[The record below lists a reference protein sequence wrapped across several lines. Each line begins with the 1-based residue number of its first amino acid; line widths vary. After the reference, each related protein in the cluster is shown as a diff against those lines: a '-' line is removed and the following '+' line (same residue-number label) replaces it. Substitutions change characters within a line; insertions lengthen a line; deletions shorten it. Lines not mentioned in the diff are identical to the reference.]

1 MPALRAI
8 AAVAG
13 KAALWALGGALAAL
27 ALALGAGLLALRT
40 EWGQQR
46 AARVVVER
54 AAGAIEGR
62 LRLGAVLARGALEVC
77 AKDLALDDPL
87 GRPALRAEEVCVALD
102 LPALARKQARLR
114 WLRLAAPRLEWT
126 EVPGAAPGTRTTTL
140 QLALAPRRAAAP
152 GPDAGPSAWV
162 VEVAEL
168 TIARGEV
175 ALRSAPGAEPRLQAG
190 GVAARDAR
198 LSWAAARA
206 GGRLE
211 LTAAELGPQRLPAR
225 LLLDAALEGGTRS
238 GRLRVDVLALS
249 LGQSAL
255 QADGAFDLA
264 ARAGTLHLR
273 QLRLAPRELEQL
285 LPQRPGAEGAARH
298 ALPLH
303 EPLEGKAEL
312 VSDGEEARLQLEL
325 RGGGGRVTGEVKSTL
340 GLPLRWSA
348 ALSGEQVDPAR
359 LLLEAPP
366 GRVSARL
373 DVRGKGVPEWRDGR
387 LRGDVK
393 LKLHL
398 GPARL
403 DGVGPITADLD
414 GSLLDQYLIVKRL
427 TVDALGVAVR
437 GEGAWSREELSMDLA
452 VDAPDLAVFG
462 RAAGALAH
470 KPALRLEGA
479 AHLTAR
485 ITGSPRRP
493 DAQVHLRAPRLVFGS
508 SLEAIGLAGDGAL
521 QGDLRRPKGTLA
533 FSSERLALGGADLGA
548 PRVTLDLAWPAVW
561 LKVEAR
567 VRGEDG
573 APGQGALELSGQATL
588 DQRGDGLLLS
598 DFFVSWPGN
607 ILKLERP
614 AHLKLGARETV
625 LEPVALAGPFGG
637 LSLAATLVRPG
648 PRSPGRVEAALGLT
662 RFDLDRLP
670 EFALPPG
677 LGLKGVVDAQLGVT
691 GDPAA
696 PDVDAAVQVEGLE
709 AGRLHGLSGR
719 VQAQLHRGRARV
731 TGELGGPLGS
741 KLRLKASLPVAAPAR
756 APRAPLEADLLLQGV
771 DLAQA
776 ASLLPAR
783 AGAPPALAG
792 SLGAHLVAKGTLER
806 PAVDLTVDAGGLAAG
821 RLHGARLLGALR
833 LAEGRA
839 VLDAVLS
846 LGGAPA
852 LKLEGRLPF
861 DLGRAL
867 ADPAEVR
874 RALERPGSLGAS
886 TAGLTLEQLAR
897 AGLLPEGSR
906 GPVRAAVALSGTLA
920 APRLSFEAAGDAL
933 QVGPARELG
942 LALRGTFDEALSL
955 EGTVRLGEAWAG
967 LSAHLAV
974 RAAEAV
980 ALARAGFARAALDPL
995 LERALRAEV
1004 EVDRLVV
1011 GRVAA
1016 LAAPPAG
1023 TGPQAS
1029 APVQGSL
1036 GGKVALRG
1044 SPQLPEVEGTLRL
1057 SELALGAAPLGEAEL
1072 HLEADRAGA
1081 TLHLG
1086 LDPPGPAGEVDT
1098 PAPRRGLFSRF
1109 GDALRG
1115 RAAAAAPAAARR
1127 RPGGSLLVH
1136 ARLDAGLSARALL
1149 DDGVE
1154 GLLGGALSGHVA
1166 ARALEL
1172 DFLSNAAPGLRRA
1185 AGILEADVALQG
1197 LLGRPSLEGEAHLKR
1212 GLVELAGA
1220 GVFEDLGLDA
1230 TFAPKEIVVDRL
1242 TGSTGGGHFS
1252 AVLVLGRRTAA
1263 EDDDRIEFTGELHL
1277 GDAEAARDRAD
1288 RAGRPLVPRPV
1299 PLRSDGEERA
1309 DLEAEAT
1316 FFGDYEQG
1324 QLAASVQIP
1333 RAHLRVRQLP
1343 EKKLPKLAPDPT
1355 IWIAQPDGRR
1365 ALAGLDPALQEKRER
1380 ARRAATLRADLQLDL
1395 QALRVEAADFDLP
1408 VTSRMHVSWDARHPD
1423 APVADGTLSLAGGTF
1438 SALGRRF
1445 EIDEATITE
1454 TGGEV
1459 QDPEL
1464 EIQARYENAQASVLV
1479 LVSGT
1484 AKDPQLDLSSSPA
1497 MDQDAIAFFLATGRL
1512 QGRATQQGGGV
1523 DLSNAATSV
1532 LGAMLFGQ
1540 LRKSLS
1546 DALPIDV
1553 FTVETGGGG
1562 RSAQASVGKYIG
1574 ERLFVGYRQRLSAGP
1589 AENSVE
1595 GRAELLLGR
1604 SFAAEGSYGDK
1615 TKGFSVLWSMD
1626 W

>member
-1 MPALRAI
+1 MPTSRAI
-8 AAVAG
+8 AAAAG
-13 KAALWALGGALAAL
+13 RAALRAFGGAIAVVALVLA
-27 ALALGAGLLALRT
+27 GGLLALRT
-40 EWGQQR
+40 ERAQR
-46 AARVVVER
+46 GAARLAAER

-62 LRLGAVLARGALEVC
+62 LRLGAVTVRGALEVC
-77 AKDLALDDPL
+77 AKDLVLDDPL
-87 GRPALRAEEVCVALD
+87 GRPALRAEEACAALD
-102 LPALARKQARLR
+102 LLALARKQARVR
-114 WLRLAAPRLEWT
+114 WLRIAAPRIEWT
-126 EVPGAAPGTRTTTL
+126 EASGAAPGAHTTTL
-140 QLALAPRRAAAP
+140 QLALAPRRGAAP
-152 GPDAGPSAWV
+152 GADAGPSAWA

-168 TIARGEV
+168 TLERGEV
-175 ALRSAPGAEPRLQAG
+175 ALRSAPGAEPRLAVG
-190 GVAARDAR
+190 GLAARGAR
-198 LSWAAARA
+198 LSWTAARA

-225 LLLDAALEGGTRS
+225 LLLDAALEGGATG
-238 GRLRVDVLALS
+238 GRLRLDALALS

-255 QADGAFDLA
+255 QADGDLDLA
-264 ARAGTLHLR
+264 ARTGTLHLR

-285 LPQRPGAEGAARH
+285 LPQRPGAGGAARH

-312 VSDGEEARLQLEL
+312 LSDGQEARLLLEL
-325 RGGGGRVTGEVKSTL
+325 QGGGGRVTGELKSTL
-340 GLPLRWSA
+340 GLPLRWSV

-373 DVRGKGVPEWRDGR
+373 DVRGKGVPEWRDGG

-393 LKLHL
+393 VHLHL

-414 GSLLDQYLIVKRL
+414 GSLLGQYLIVKRL
-427 TVDALGVAVR
+427 TADALGVAVR

-452 VDAPDLAVFG
+452 VDAPDLAAFG

-479 AHLTAR
+479 ARLTAR
-485 ITGSPRRP
+485 LTGSPRRP
-493 DAQVHLRAPRLVFGS
+493 DAQVHVRAPRLVFGS

-533 FSSERLALGGADLGA
+533 FSSERLTLGGADLGA
-548 PRVTLDLAWPAVW
+548 PRVTLDLAWPAAW
-561 LKVEAR
+561 LRVEAR

-598 DFFVSWPGN
+598 DLFVSWPGN
-607 ILKLERP
+607 ILKLQRP

-677 LGLKGVVDAQLGVT
+677 LGLKGVVDAQVGVT

-696 PDVDAAVQVEGLE
+696 PDVDAALQVEGLE

-719 VQAQLHRGRARV
+719 VQAQVHRGRARLS
-731 TGELGGPLGS
+731 GELGGPLGS

-756 APRAPLEADLLLQGV
+756 APRAPLDADLWLQGV

-792 SLGAHLVAKGTLER
+792 TLGAHLVAKGTLER
-806 PAVDLTVDAGGLAAG
+806 PALDLTVDAGGLGAG
-821 RLHGARLLGALR
+821 RLHGARLLAALR

-839 VLDAVLS
+839 VLDGVLS

-867 ADPAEVR
+867 ADPAEAR
-874 RALERPGSLGAS
+874 RALERPGTLGAS

-897 AGLLPEGSR
+897 AGLLPEGSG
-906 GPVRAAVALSGTLA
+906 GPVRASLALAGTLA
-920 APRLSFEAAGDAL
+920 APRLSFEVAGDAL

-942 LALRGTFDEALSL
+942 LALKATFGEALAL
-955 EGTVRLGEAWAG
+955 EGTARIGEARAG
-967 LSAHLAV
+967 LTAQLAV

-980 ALARAGFARAALDPL
+980 ALARGGFARGALDPL
-995 LERALRAEV
+995 LERALRADLEV
-1004 EVDRLVV
+1004 ERLVV
-1011 GRVAA
+1011 GRLAA
-1016 LAAPPAG
+1016 LAPPAPG
-1023 TGPQAS
+1023 AAPRAS
-1029 APVQGSL
+1029 APVQGTL

-1044 SPQLPEVEGTLRL
+1044 SPQRPEVVGTLRL
-1057 SELALGAAPLGEAEL
+1057 GELVLGAAPVGAAEL

-1086 LDPPGPAGEVDT
+1086 LDPPGPLAEPGA
-1098 PAPRRGLFSRF
+1098 PPRRGLLSRV

-1115 RAAAAAPAAARR
+1115 RAAAASPLPRR
-1127 RPGGSLLVH
+1127 RPGGSLLLH
-1136 ARLDAGLSARALL
+1136 ARLDADLSARALL

-1154 GLLGGALSGHVA
+1154 GILGGALSGHVA

-1185 AGILEADVALQG
+1185 AGTLEADVALQG

-1212 GLVELAGA
+1212 GLAELAGA

-1230 TFAPKEIVVDRL
+1230 TFAPREIVFDRL
-1242 TGSTGGGHFS
+1242 TGSAGGGHFS

-1277 GDAEAARDRAD
+1277 GDAEAARDRVGRD
-1288 RAGRPLVPRPV
+1288 GRPLAPRPV
-1299 PLRSDGEERA
+1299 PLRADGEERA
-1309 DLEAEAT
+1309 DLEAEAS

-1324 QLAASVQIP
+1324 QVAATVQIP
-1333 RAHLRVRQLP
+1333 RAWLRVRQLP

-1355 IWIAQPDGRR
+1355 IWMALADGRR
-1365 ALAGLDPALQEKRER
+1365 ALAGLDPALQERRER
-1380 ARRAATLRADLQLDL
+1380 VRREATLRADLQLDL

-1408 VTSRMHVSWDARHPD
+1408 VTSRMHVSWDARNPD

-1454 TGGEV
+1454 TGGDV

-1464 EIQARYENAQASVLV
+1464 EIQARYENPQASVLV

-1484 AKDPQLDLSSSPA
+1484 AKDPQIDLSSSPA

-1532 LGAMLFGQ
+1532 LGAVLFGQ

-1615 TKGFSVLWSMD
+1615 AKSVSVLWSMD